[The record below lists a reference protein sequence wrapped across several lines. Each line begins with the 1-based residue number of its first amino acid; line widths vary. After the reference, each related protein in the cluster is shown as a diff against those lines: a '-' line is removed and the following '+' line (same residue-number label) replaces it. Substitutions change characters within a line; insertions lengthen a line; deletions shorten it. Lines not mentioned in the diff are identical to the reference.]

1 MNRTLL
7 VEYYREKGN
16 IKGVVVS
23 NDSGIFG
30 WSLCNPKDTFD
41 KKKALKIAEE
51 RSNKMKQWEQEG
63 NAERF
68 ERYLNSIPHSLSSL
82 VNKMIGRS
90 ILYFKNKNDN

>member
-7 VEYYREKGN
+7 VEYYREKEN

-23 NDSGIFG
+23 NNSGIFG

-51 RSNKMKQWEQEG
+51 RAIKMKQWEDEG

-68 ERYLNSIPHSLSSL
+68 ERYLNSIPHSLNTL
-82 VNKMIGRS
+82 VTKMIDRS
-90 ILYFKNKNDN
+90 IAYFK